1 MTHLLINLIT
11 NVMEKHY
18 FFLCFALSSL
28 VFYGQTAC
36 DDANSDLIYAY
47 SHVKSSYNSNNISHL
62 KYYANRSLEVFE
74 RSKKKLKECGCET
87 AFDLAFEAAQLLSKV
102 ESAES
107 YEDGRFFVK
116 RARDIAQQSVTE
128 LDKCTVPTKDIQVNN
143 GSDQLSSLQ
152 VEQEKLKQQQE
163 ELKQRA
169 EEIKIKMAEQ
179 NEMALKLKKEE
190 LINSYKSVISSNIES
205 YNNAL
210 KVCNCDS
217 KLIKLED
224 KNTDV
229 SEKSIEEIKSYYLNS
244 LKGLTSNYLV
254 QLNTCDK

>member
-1 MTHLLINLIT
+1 
-11 NVMEKHY
+11 MEKHY
-18 FFLCFALSSL
+18 FFLYFALSSL

-102 ESAES
+102 ETAET

-128 LDKCTVPTKDIQVNN
+128 LDKCTVPTKDFQVNN
-143 GSDQLSSLQ
+143 DSDTQLSSLQ
-152 VEQEKLKQQQE
+152 MEQEKLKQQQE
-163 ELKQRA
+163 ELKRRA
-169 EEIKIKMAEQ
+169 EEIKIKMAQ
-179 NEMALKLKKEE
+179 QDEMALKLKKEE
-190 LINSYKSVISSNIES
+190 LINSYKNMISSNIES

-210 KVCNCDS
+210 KVCDCDNN
-217 KLIKLED
+217 LIKLED
-224 KNTDV
+224 KNTEI

-244 LKGLTSNYLV
+244 LKGLTSNYLA
-254 QLNTCDK
+254 QLNSCDK

>member
-1 MTHLLINLIT
+1 
-11 NVMEKHY
+11 MEKHY

-28 VFYGQTAC
+28 AFYGQTAC
-36 DDANSDLIYAY
+36 DGANSDLIYAY

-87 AFDLAFEAAQLLSKV
+87 AFDMAYEAAQLLSKV
-102 ESAES
+102 ESSET

-128 LDKCTVPTKDIQVNN
+128 LDKCTVPTKDFQVNN
-143 GSDQLSSLQ
+143 DRDAQLTSLQ
-152 VEQEKLKQQQE
+152 IEQEKLKQQQE
-163 ELKQRA
+163 ELKRRA

-179 NEMALKLKKEE
+179 NDMALQLKKEE
-190 LINSYKSVISSNIES
+190 LINSYKSAISSNIES

-210 KVCNCDS
+210 KVCNCNHA
-217 KLIKLED
+217 LIKLEE

-229 SEKSIEEIKSYYLNS
+229 SEKSIEDIKSYYLNS
-244 LKGLTSNYLV
+244 LKGLTSHYLA
-254 QLNTCDK
+254 QLNLCDRK